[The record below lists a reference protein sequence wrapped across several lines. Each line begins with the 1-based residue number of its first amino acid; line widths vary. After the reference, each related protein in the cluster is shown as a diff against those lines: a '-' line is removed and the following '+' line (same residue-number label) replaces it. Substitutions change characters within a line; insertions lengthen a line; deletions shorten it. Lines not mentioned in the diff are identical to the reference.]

1 MGEVVIWSLV
11 GVVGWSLVRVDDWPA
26 EEVAGW
32 LFVVFSA
39 MIVVPIKLLF
49 DMFAEYWT

>member
-32 LFVVFSA
+32 LFVVFFSNDCCSNKG
-39 MIVVPIKLLF
+39 IG
-49 DMFAEYWT
+49 